1 MQEIIEDVLYK
12 CPQEPQQPRT
22 TPMRVLALGLS
33 RSGTDSLRQALYIL
47 GMQNVWHGF
56 NLINPSYPASNAKA
70 FTRLARR
77 KFGSTSNNDKTT
89 PISRADFEAIL
100 STCDA
105 VTDTPAAVFAP
116 ELIAAYPEA
125 KVILNVRDVDAW
137 HKSMVS
143 TLSTLPSNINY
154 GWLIHF
160 HHRLYWTARSFY
172 ETTYY
177 ALFDGN
183 IEKNGKA
190 AYENHSEEIRKATE
204 PERFLEW
211 RVEDGWGP
219 LCKYVCLYTLSAG
232 VYRVNLLVSSDWHIS
247 RFLGV
252 QVPDQDFP
260 HGNNG
265 EEFHRRVEHF
275 KSGYRHKAYQNIFGL
290 TGAVFAVVAFTYY
303 SWYPRMKR

>member
-1 MQEIIEDVLYK
+1 
-12 CPQEPQQPRT
+12 
-22 TPMRVLALGLS
+22 MRVLALGLS

-77 KFGSTSNNDKTT
+77 KFNTSNNDKT
-89 PISRADFEAIL
+89 PISRADFEVIL
-100 STCDA
+100 AGCDA

-190 AYENHSEEIRKATE
+190 AYQKHSEEVREVTQ

-219 LCKYVCLYTLSAG
+219 LCE
-232 VYRVNLLVSSDWHIS
+232 
-247 RFLGV
+247 FLGV
-252 QVPDQDFP
+252 EVPDQDFP

-275 KSGYRHKAYQNIFGL
+275 KSGYRHKAYENIFGL
-290 TGAVFAVVAFTYY
+290 TGAVFAVAAFTY
-303 SWYPRMKR
+303 SWYARMKR